1 MVCPDLWLGTVPNLP
16 SNCVCT
22 LDVTSTKV
30 PSVLATFWPFTEMN
44 EANRQKVA
52 MRVMPWGLGS
62 RVLGLT
68 RSGERRAVVDEPMG
82 VVRVAPEHTRVKP
95 RSTKRKRV
103 EV

>member
-1 MVCPDLWLGTVPNLP
+1 MGYGGLRRAGGVEAKQ
-16 SNCVCT
+16 
-22 LDVTSTKV
+22 TSEANT
-30 PSVLATFWPFTEMN
+30 ANEMN